1 MFKFLKKLFTKA
13 TSTIVETVNTVKEK
27 RFNEESL
34 KDLKL
39 NYVLKLDEFNK
50 DWNTGNGDYD
60 HKSGENHQ
68 WYGPESVIL
77 EGDEILLKSTYMPVT
92 ELGEKFEYRVGRVT
106 SARDFYYGYYKFN
119 VWLPESNFM
128 NPKIELLG
136 NGDTVTL
143 MSGYSNVFGEYFKF
157 ETKVDGKDEEVES
170 ILNSGDY
177 NEVSCLYTPDGLQIY
192 YNGLMVR
199 SVKGFSFGENIKVSV
214 INSLQPEVEGII
226 VDDSEFKVK
235 GLTYYRHV

>member
-13 TSTIVETVNTVKEK
+13 TSTIVETVKTVKEK
-27 RFNEESL
+27 SFDEESL
-34 KDLKL
+34 KDLRL
-39 NYVLKLDEFNK
+39 NYVLELGKFND

-60 HKSGENHQ
+60 YKKGVNHQ
-68 WYGPESVIL
+68 WYGPESVTL
-77 EGDEILLKSTYMPVT
+77 DDDEIILKSVYNPVT
-92 ELGEKFEYRVGRVT
+92 ELGDRFEYRVGRV
-106 SARDFYYGYYKFN
+106 SSVRDFYYGYYKFN
-119 VWLPESNFM
+119 IWLPESSFM

-136 NGDTVTL
+136 DGDTVTL

-157 ETKVDGKDEEVES
+157 ETKVDGKDEEVDS
-170 ILNSGDY
+170 VLNLGEY
-177 NEVSCLYTPDGLQIY
+177 NEISCLYTPNGLKIY

-199 SVKGFSFGENIKVSV
+199 SVKGFSFGEKVKVSV